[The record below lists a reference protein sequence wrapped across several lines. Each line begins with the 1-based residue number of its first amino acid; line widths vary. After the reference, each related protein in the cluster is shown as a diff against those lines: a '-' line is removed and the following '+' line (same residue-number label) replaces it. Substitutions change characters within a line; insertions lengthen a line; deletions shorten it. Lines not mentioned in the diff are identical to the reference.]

1 MRRFSLIFLLYLAVG
16 VVFAVTRDQLTTNLL
31 RELTEA
37 LLYILLW
44 PLTAFGVIAPINL

>member
-16 VVFAVTRDQLTTNLL
+16 VVFAVYRNQLSTPLL
-31 RELTEA
+31 RDIVEA

-44 PLTAFGVIAPINL
+44 PLTAFGLIGPINL